1 MPFKGLMFVIGFAT
15 MIQSAFAANGGVRY
29 NLPQFGLYM
38 DGYGQVLERAPD
50 GNDEMWWRPVTD
62 LISEWKSQY
71 LVREPKEEE
80 TDEMQSTWRAKNFVA
95 IDARFSQLKESHE
108 IKSIEDFIAFLAK
121 EYMSYGLD
129 VSKWK
134 GCVDRLNK
142 LAKDKWMLGIFG
154 GKTTVTTYRKKAEN
168 TYRDGLA
175 YVEKEMR
182 VLIMPLHK
190 IHQQEFL
197 KWKAQ
202 NPDEFVR
209 LKKLDNDLIT
219 NVVLQKKIDAATE
232 EARLA
237 KEQAAA
243 AEAAAWA
250 AEQAARDA
258 EDAANRARWRRW

>member
-134 GCVDRLNK
+134 GCVDRLNNWV
-142 LAKDKWMLGIFG
+142 ADKITHDMLYYS
-154 GKTTVTTYRKKAEN
+154 T
-168 TYRDGLA
+168 
-175 YVEKEMR
+175 
-182 VLIMPLHK
+182 
-190 IHQQEFL
+190 
-197 KWKAQ
+197 
-202 NPDEFVR
+202 
-209 LKKLDNDLIT
+209 
-219 NVVLQKKIDAATE
+219 
-232 EARLA
+232 
-237 KEQAAA
+237 
-243 AEAAAWA
+243 
-250 AEQAARDA
+250 
-258 EDAANRARWRRW
+258 

>member
-1 MPFKGLMFVIGFAT
+1 MPFKGLMFVVGIAT

-29 NLPQFGLYM
+29 NLPQFGLYI
-38 DGYGQVLERAPD
+38 DGYGQVLEKAPD
-50 GNDEMWWRPVTD
+50 GNEEMWLRPVAD
-62 LISEWKSQY
+62 LTSEWNSQY
-71 LVREPKEEE
+71 LVREPKEEVTE
-80 TDEMQSTWRAKNFVA
+80 EMQSTWRAKNFVA
-95 IDARFSQLKESHE
+95 IDPRFSQLKEARK
-108 IKSIEDFIAFLAK
+108 IKSIEDLIAFLAK

-129 VSKWK
+129 VAKWK

-182 VLIMPLHK
+182 ALIMPLHK
-190 IHQQEFL
+190 IHQQECL

-209 LKKLDNDLIT
+209 LKKLDDDLIN

-237 KEQAAA
+237 KKQAAA
-243 AEAAAWA
+243 AEAAARA

-258 EDAANRARWRRW
+258 EDAANRVRWRRR

>member
-1 MPFKGLMFVIGFAT
+1 MPIKGLMIVVGIAT
-15 MIQSAFAANGGVRY
+15 MIQSGFAANGGVRY
-29 NLPQFGLYM
+29 NLPQFGLYI

-50 GNDEMWWRPVTD
+50 GNDALWRRPVTD

-71 LVREPKEEE
+71 LIKEPKEEVAE
-80 TDEMQSTWRAKNFVA
+80 EWRSSWRLKNFIA
-95 IDARFSQLKESHE
+95 IDAKYAQLQESRE
-108 IKSIEDFIAFLAK
+108 IKNVEDLISFLAK
-121 EYMSYGLD
+121 EYKSYGLD
-129 VSKWK
+129 VTQWK

-142 LAKDKWMLGIFG
+142 LSKDKWMLGIFG
-154 GKTTVTTYRKKAEN
+154 GKTTITTYRKKAEN
-168 TYRDGLA
+168 TYQDGMA
-175 YVEKEMR
+175 YVEREMR
-182 VLIMPLHK
+182 ALILPLHK

-209 LKKLDNDLIT
+209 LKKMDDDLI
-219 NVVLQKKIDAATE
+219 NNIVLQKKVDAATE